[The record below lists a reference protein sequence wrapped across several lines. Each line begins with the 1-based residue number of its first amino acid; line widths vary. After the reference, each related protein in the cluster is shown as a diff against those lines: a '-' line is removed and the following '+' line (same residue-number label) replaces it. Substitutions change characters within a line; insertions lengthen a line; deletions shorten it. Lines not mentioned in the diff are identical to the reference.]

1 MPENDLGTAHG
12 RIRITYEGKGAEKA
26 NASVIEMSKRFEAMQ
41 KRLEAVE
48 QQLAKANNELQKT
61 NTEMS
66 KASRKTRLL
75 DGDVLKTALRFRAF
89 RGDVR
94 MLKDELQGLGRGIET
109 ARKGYNRLAF
119 ATRLFNTAGQY
130 NSGQQLAIF
139 RSLSIA
145 AAEMAERGS
154 ESYAKFGNAA
164 RGFTRN
170 ILRNEAAL
178 LGTRSVFTLFGATL
192 VNVRNRVLGVNN
204 ALASSPG
211 WVQKLNVVTT
221 TTKRMAAAFALLG
234 VALGPFKLLQ
244 RIARTG
250 IFTAFTRGV
259 RGMAA
264 ATQVFGNVSERV
276 FGRNIFG
283 GLTRGLLR
291 TEGNMRRFLE
301 DSSRGFERL
310 ADRVNNTARNLLEFS
325 NKSKS
330 LIGGIAL
337 AVNGVNNLWQ
347 RFQWFFK
354 LPKPLMAGMAVFF
367 SRILPTAL
375 YATSQALQGASKA
388 IAILIDGA
396 IQLSGA
402 LTVIPGIIAVV
413 AAGFTALFPIF
424 QGLKDQFKDVFSD
437 DPTKAWEAMGKL
449 PAHLRPIAESI
460 RAFIPRWKELQKNLQ
475 TFAFAG
481 VDKQITQLGNV
492 AFPILERGSLRV
504 AGALRNAKDRLVEFL
519 LEAKTQADIENIYGD
534 TAQIGQNLAEFL
546 KPALSS
552 FRDLAAVGTQFLA
565 VQSAWIPIL
574 AAQTQEWARINR
586 ENGNF
591 TRWMTDAKQGMYDL
605 GKGLRDGAKAAKT
618 LLTVFTN
625 DRGENGLQRFA
636 DSMERLNQK
645 IEESNA
651 TGFLAR
657 LRAGVQNMGEKKV
670 EELKEIWEIFTDT
683 LASVAPLVNTV
694 SNAFASVFIPAAERA
709 LWIVQ
714 QFIDAL
720 DATGLTHFIGWLL
733 GAAGAV
739 KLLPK
744 VFATAIDA
752 IKVFAGTFLV
762 LMNKQKVID
771 GITGGF
777 AALAARMERM
787 GGPAARVANGMMNVA
802 GAVDR
807 TASVIS
813 KLISGLTIAG
823 TAFLVFFAAHSQN
836 KQEVEKFDKQLK
848 KNAESV
854 KEFGNALRK
863 SFIEDRTIVGKNV
876 LDDVEQSIND
886 SMNNLQATV
895 DKGPGFWSH
904 INDFFVNGLDRQK
917 TAGAPTGI
925 MEIDAFFADSDA
937 LNQRQAEAAAADM
950 ARGKLQE
957 LKDAGVDLT
966 KEISGSDSVFNAR
979 IEQLRGQGE
988 AGAEAIKI
996 LQALRDEFTQVEKDM
1011 RTLGPAGAAVKDGL
1025 KQISEA
1031 AADAS
1036 QKLDGLRL
1044 VLEGLGYLK
1053 TNTLR
1058 ATAEYQEAIQTMA
1071 DKVTEALTGIDD
1083 AGKAFDPSGNLDLMT
1098 KSGRALLDVLAPVA
1112 DRFQAMAANGG
1123 DATKMWAE
1131 MQPQIDATVQALQ
1144 NAGVQINKEQFT
1156 KFLQQSLG
1164 TAPIPIQIALQT
1176 GDNSQAAEVFKQ
1188 FLLSTQALA
1197 DNGVFVPINFGTDK
1211 QAAIDFDK
1219 QLEQVLGHD
1228 ITDVDGNNVV
1238 LKAGVQLQPDDLIQL
1253 QEKLKTLGFEFGP
1266 QGPNVTPTVNPP
1278 VAGAAPG
1285 QPPRPGAPAAPAAPP
1300 PIPGFTPP
1308 IPPAPLPNQAPP
1320 TPTPQVIVGAPE
1332 VVSAALDQIKAKMD
1346 EIDKF
1351 NPTIDFNLD
1360 LTQTAIDRLN
1370 EVKTKIDEIKSNIQ
1384 DDKIIIDI
1392 QVLHVTESVYD
1403 LQRLQD
1409 KLNEVLGTVNGIAAA
1424 FTAAFVNAQGSV
1436 AGFIANTQAKLDE
1449 LANAG
1454 RTAGQKFVQALADG
1468 MDAENPGNPATK
1480 AAADLAQAI
1489 KDRFHQSP
1497 PKKGP
1502 LAAHGDAA
1510 KYAGGAFVS
1519 SYAAGIDGNKGA
1531 ISAAERMGLGATRGA
1546 LSGDKNYEAGQ
1557 YLGQL
1562 SQLSNFA
1569 AMAVDAFTKLAN
1581 TVAAAAKF
1589 ASDPLGK
1596 GTFFGKRQ
1604 GFVRDPKLS
1613 AEERQ
1618 QRKEDAAQQRIFGF
1632 YGSGQRP
1639 DLYDPKTG
1647 RRKGAAPGTLSPDA
1661 DPQAVANYI
1670 TDKAMSLGYS
1680 REQANQFVVQAVGES
1695 GLSRDATS
1703 ANGLWKGIFQFDF
1716 PTWEGAGGGDINDPQ
1731 KNIDNYFAL
1740 AAQRGLTPENFL
1752 DPHQLGEQVSIGGP
1766 LNPKNVGHE
1775 ATARA
1780 AAEKYINGYVEGV
1793 GQFVDGIAA
1802 GVPAA
1807 IGNLPKP
1814 EKLNTDPGLEP
1825 AAMIA
1830 AAMLEAQ
1837 FPGIT
1842 QIGGKEPRSG
1852 PQMHPNGRALDVG
1865 IGSDLALG
1873 DQIAAFVQANYQ
1885 QLGIQSYIWRN
1896 VGRNLVANEGGGPGS
1911 TYGSEG
1917 HFDHVHIQFADGAK
1931 VDVAPDGTMSMNVPR
1946 NSPMADANYG
1956 LPPAPED
1963 KPPAPRELV
1972 TRNPDGS
1979 FSVVHGTGDK
1989 PGTTEINPA
1998 TGKVWTPEEAAEFW
2012 NRPENALQYDNTQ
2025 WRPGDS
2031 SVPGTFQGTE
2041 EQMLEALKTNN
2052 ADLAKAIATA
2062 EDYNASDEDA
2072 ISALNLLAEESQRQK
2087 DLNTP
2092 ESRARASQ
2100 LDSVISGAASDRGLV
2115 EDQNP
2120 IDKATDIIG
2129 TASSIAG
2136 DIFQVVN
2143 SAIEAVGAAKNL
2155 GDTLVRG
2162 VENTEDIMNMID
2174 QVQKFIQLGADI
2186 AGAVSSVAGAI
2197 GSVIP
2202 SEGTFGAGA
2211 AVSAVGQIAGII
2223 QSALETVNAMIDL
2236 GQEAYR
2242 IIGSYVGDFLG
2253 ILTGGA
2259 AGALEGNVKF
2269 LLDEANNQLL
2279 TYSADNPLDKRNFD
2293 GKGTDPNYRN
2303 QMIGNINV
2311 YGGPG
2316 QDPRDNTRQM
2326 MFQVKASTMN
2336 QATGQ

>member
-1 MPENDLGTAHG
+1 MPDNDLGTAHG

-48 QQLAKANNELQKT
+48 KQLAAANSELQKT
-61 NTEMS
+61 NNTMERT
-66 KASRKTRLL
+66 SRKTRLL
-75 DGDVLKTALRFRAF
+75 DGDVLRTARRFRAF
-89 RGDVR
+89 RSDVR
-94 MLKDELQGLGRGIET
+94 MLKDELVGLGRGIET

-130 NSGQQLAIF
+130 NSRQQLAIF

-145 AAEMAERGS
+145 AAEMAEKGS

-178 LGTRSVFTLFGATL
+178 LGTRSVFTLFGTTL

-204 ALASSPG
+204 ALAASPG

-291 TEGNMRRFLE
+291 TEGNMKRFLE
-301 DSSRGFERL
+301 DSSKGFERL

-337 AVNGVNNLWQ
+337 AVTGVNNLWQ

-375 YATSQALQGASKA
+375 YATSKALVGASNA
-388 IAILIDGA
+388 VAMLVDGA

-402 LTVIPGIIAVV
+402 LTVIPGIIAVI

-424 QGLKDQFKDVFSD
+424 AGLKDQFKDVFSD
-437 DPTKAWEAMGKL
+437 DPTKAWEAMAKL
-449 PAHLRPIAESI
+449 PEHLRPIAQSI

-481 VDKQITQLGNV
+481 VDKQITKLGDS

-504 AGALRNAKDRLVEFL
+504 AGALRTAKDRLVEFL
-519 LEAKTQADIENIYGD
+519 MQAKTQADIENIYGD
-534 TAQIGQNLAEFL
+534 TAQIGQNLANSL
-546 KPALSS
+546 QPALAS

-574 AAQTQEWARINR
+574 SAQAQEWSRINR

-591 TRWMTDAKQGMYDL
+591 ERWMTDAKQGTYDL
-605 GKGLRDGAKAAKT
+605 VKGLWEGVKGAKT
-618 LLTVFTN
+618 LLTVFAT

-636 DSMERLNQK
+636 DAMERLNK
-645 IEESNA
+645 RIDESNA

-657 LRAGVQNMGEKKV
+657 LRAGVQNMGEKKL
-670 EELKEIWEIFTDT
+670 EEVKEVFKILTDT
-683 LASVAPLVNTV
+683 LKSLAPLVQTV
-694 SNAFASVFIPAAERA
+694 SDAFSSVFIPAAERA
-709 LWIVQ
+709 MWIVQ
-714 QFIDAL
+714 QFVEAL

-739 KLLPK
+739 KLLPR

-777 AALAARMERM
+777 AALATRMEKM
-787 GGPAARVANGMMNVA
+787 GGPAARVANGMMNVS
-802 GAVDR
+802 GAIDK
-807 TASVIS
+807 TASIIS
-813 KLISGLTIAG
+813 KMISGLTIAG
-823 TAFLVFFAAHSQN
+823 TAFLVFFAAYSQN
-836 KQEVEKFDKQLK
+836 KDEVEAFDKQLK

-863 SFIEDRTIVGKNV
+863 SFIEDRTMVGKNV
-876 LDDVEQSIND
+876 LDDVQKSIDD

-966 KEISGSDSVFNAR
+966 KEISGSDSVFNQR
-979 IEQLRGQGE
+979 IEQLKGQGE
-988 AGAEAIKI
+988 AGAEAIKV
-996 LQALRDEFTQVEKDM
+996 LQALRDQFTQVEKDM
-1011 RTLGPAGAAVKDGL
+1011 RVLGPAGAAVKDGL

-1058 ATAEYQEAIQTMA
+1058 ATAEYQDAIQTMA

-1098 KSGRALLDVLAPVA
+1098 KSGRALLDVLAPIG

-1123 DATKMWAE
+1123 DATKMWQE
-1131 MQPQIDATVQALQ
+1131 MQPEIDATVDAL
-1144 NAGVQINKEQFT
+1144 NRAGVQINREQFVN
-1156 KFLQQSLG
+1156 FLQKSLG

-1188 FLLSTQALA
+1188 FMLATQALA
-1197 DNGVFVPINFGTDK
+1197 DNGVFVPINFGTDHN
-1211 QAAIDFDK
+1211 AAIEFDK
-1219 QLEQVLGHD
+1219 QLEAVLGHD
-1228 ITDVDGNNVV
+1228 ITDVSGNNIV

-1253 QEKLKTLGFEFGP
+1253 QEKLKTLGFQFGP
-1266 QGPNVTPTVNPP
+1266 QGPNVTPTITPP
-1278 VAGAAPG
+1278 QQAPPAPG
-1285 QPPRPGAPAAPAAPP
+1285 QPPRPGQPPAPAPAAPAPP
-1300 PIPGFTPP
+1300 PVIGTPP
-1308 IPPAPLPNQAPP
+1308 IAPTPLPNQVPP

-1332 VVSAALDQIKAKMD
+1332 VVSAALDQIKTKMD

-1370 EVKTKIDEIKSNIQ
+1370 EVKTKIDEIKKNIT
-1384 DDKIIIDI
+1384 DDKIVIDI

-1403 LQRLQD
+1403 LGRLQD
-1409 KLNEVLGTVNGIAAA
+1409 KLNEVKGVVDGIAAS
-1424 FTAAFVNAQGSV
+1424 FLAAFANAQTTV
-1436 AGFIANTQAKLDE
+1436 AGFLDGVQGKLDE
-1449 LANAG
+1449 FVAKGKDAG
-1454 RTAGQKFVQALADG
+1454 SKFVDALAQG
-1468 MDAENPGNPATK
+1468 LETNPAATQ
-1480 AAADLAQAI
+1480 AAERMAQAI

-1510 KYAGGAFVS
+1510 KYAGGEFVS
-1519 SYAAGIDGNKGA
+1519 SYATGIAQSGA
-1531 ISAAERMGLGATRGA
+1531 AVSAAEKMGQGATRGA
-1546 LSGDKNYEAGQ
+1546 MAGDKNYQAGQ

-1562 SQLSNFA
+1562 SQLANFA
-1569 AMAVDAFTKLAN
+1569 AAAVDAFTKLAN
-1581 TVAAAAKF
+1581 TVASAAKF

-1604 GFVRDPKLS
+1604 GFVRDPRLS

-1618 QRKEDAAQQRIFGF
+1618 QRKEDAAQQRIFSF

-1647 RRKGAAPGTLSPDA
+1647 RIRTGQPGTLSPDA
-1661 DPQAVANYI
+1661 DPQSIANYI

-1695 GLSRDATS
+1695 GLSRTATS
-1703 ANGLWKGIFQFDF
+1703 SNGLWKGIFQFDS

-1752 DPHQLGEQVSIGGP
+1752 DPHQLGTQVSIGGP

-1780 AAEKYINGYVEGV
+1780 NAQKFIDGYVEGV
-1793 GQFVDGIAA
+1793 GQFVDGVAA
-1802 GVPAA
+1802 GLPAA
-1807 IGNLPKP
+1807 IGNLPQSK
-1814 EKLNTDPGLEP
+1814 KLTTQPGLG
-1825 AAMIA
+1825 AAPNMVA
-1830 AAMLEAQ
+1830 SMLEAQ

-1842 QIGGKEPRSG
+1842 SIGGKRDDPL
-1852 PQMHPNGRALDVG
+1852 PMHPAGRALDVG
-1865 IGSDLALG
+1865 IGNNLALG
-1873 DQIAAFVQANYQ
+1873 DQIAAYIQANFQ

-1896 VGRNLVANEGGGPGS
+1896 IGRNLVANEGGGPGT
-1911 TYGSEG
+1911 TYSAGG
-1917 HFDHVHIQFADGAK
+1917 HMDHVHVQFADGAK
-1931 VDVAPDGTMSMNVPR
+1931 MDIAPDGTMNMNVPR

-1956 LPPAPED
+1956 LPPKPED
-1963 KPPAPRELV
+1963 KPAAPRELV
-1972 TRNPDGS
+1972 TRNPDGT

-1989 PGTTEINPA
+1989 PGPQEINPA
-1998 TGKVWTPEEAAEFW
+1998 TGRPWTPEEAAEFW
-2012 NRPENALQYDNTQ
+2012 NRPENAMQYDNTQ
-2025 WRPGDS
+2025 WRPGDQN
-2031 SVPGTFQGTE
+2031 VPGTFQGTE
-2041 EQMLEALKTNN
+2041 EQMLDALKQNN
-2052 ADLAKAIATA
+2052 SELAKAIATA
-2062 EDYNASDEDA
+2062 EDYNSSDEDA

-2259 AGALEGNVKF
+2259 GGALEGNVKF

-2336 QATGQ
+2336 QAVGQ